1 MVEALDNQSDKVIAG
16 ADSGHAVRVA
26 PSLPSWGQKERVA
39 FIADRLLGLSGYVRI
54 DDLAALL
61 YVSSRQISKDLVLV
75 RKQLDAYGISIR
87 SVPHHGMIAEG
98 NEFDKRL
105 CLSDLYEGNLEY
117 ILALDRLES
126 AERAMDGHRLKPCE
140 KRLAEESALFTIRVI
155 RDSLLDVSSELDFE
169 ISDVVYE
176 NLVVHLYI
184 ALERAKRGL
193 SIGEMPRFDQN
204 DKAYMVA
211 EEIANRLKQR
221 LGTELSS
228 DERRYIAIH
237 LKGKQSV
244 GAAQQLD
251 IAPEVGDAVVDV
263 LERIDARYG
272 TELGGDFQL
281 RMNLNMHFEPMLHR
295 IKTGLKQPN
304 PMIEEI
310 KRSYI
315 YEFELAQEGCKVIEE
330 RTGCPVSENE
340 LGYVAL
346 YLRASIEKRFSSR
359 RSVILLVC
367 STGRGSA
374 ELMRARFETAFAPYI
389 ARLDCCSA
397 RDIECKDLD
406 SYDYIFTTIPL
417 KVGTSVPVMRV
428 SCFLDGKDMADIG
441 GVLRN
446 PEYGGL
452 FEKYFSE
459 DLFVPMLSASTK
471 EDALRQMVEKI
482 KAVHAIPDGFMESV
496 LKRESAA
503 NTAFG
508 NNVAFPH
515 PDTPLTEETFVCA
528 AVLDKPIEWVPDRF
542 VRLILLASIED
553 APRKYLQ
560 PLYGFLANI
569 MGSDEGVKSVIRKRT
584 FKALKAAAI
593 EG

>member
-16 ADSGHAVRVA
+16 AGNGHAVRVA
-26 PSLPSWGQKERVA
+26 PSLPLWGQKERVA

-105 CLSDLYEGNLEY
+105 CLSDLYGGNLKY
-117 ILALDRLES
+117 ILALDRLEL
-126 AERAMDGHRLKPCE
+126 AERTMGGCRLRPDE
-140 KRLAEESALFTIRVI
+140 KTLAEESASYTIRAI
-155 RDSLLDVSSELDFE
+155 REVLLDVSSELDFE

-193 SIGEMPRFDQN
+193 SIGEMPRFNQDE
-204 DKAYMVA
+204 KAYMVA
-211 EEIANRLKQR
+211 LEIADRLRQR
-221 LGTELSS
+221 LGMDLSP
-228 DERRYIAIH
+228 DEKRYIAIH
-237 LKGKQSV
+237 LKGKRNV
-244 GAAQQLD
+244 GAAQELD

-263 LERIDARYG
+263 LERIDVRYG
-272 TELGGDFQL
+272 TELKGDFQL

-304 PMIEEI
+304 PMLEEI

-315 YEFELAQEGCKVIEE
+315 YEFELAQEGCRVIEE
-330 RTGCPVSENE
+330 RTGHSVSENE
-340 LGYVAL
+340 IGYVAL
-346 YLRASIEKRFSSR
+346 YLRASIEKRFSNR
-359 RSVILLVC
+359 RSNILLVC

-374 ELMRARFETAFAPYI
+374 ELMRTRFETAFAPYI
-389 ARLDCCSA
+389 ARLDLCPA
-397 RDIECKDLD
+397 RNIDCKNLD
-406 SYDYIFTTIPL
+406 SYDYIFTTVPL
-417 KVGTSVPVMRV
+417 EVETAAPVVRV
-428 SCFLDGKDMADIG
+428 TCFLDGKDMADIG
-441 GVLRN
+441 GVLRSS
-446 PEYGGL
+446 EDAAL

-459 DLFVPMLSASTK
+459 DLFIPTLSASTK
-471 EDALRQMVEKI
+471 EDALGQMVEKI
-482 KAVHAIPDGFMESV
+482 RTVHAIPDGFLASV
-496 LKRESAA
+496 LQRESAA

-515 PDTPLTEETFVCA
+515 PDMPLTAETFVCA
-528 AVLDKPIEWVPDRF
+528 AVLDRPIEWAPDRF

-560 PLYGFLANI
+560 PLYGYLTNI
-569 MGSDEGVKSVIRKRT
+569 MGSDEGVKSVVRKRT
-584 FKALKAAAI
+584 FKALKAAAA